1 MIKVKII
8 LNKKI
13 QLGLCQI
20 ANMYSCTTEK
30 PSISSVPFKLKN
42 RDKIDLDARNPNLKK
57 SSDRDFRATAQPKN
71 YHVGL

>member
-20 ANMYSCTTEK
+20 ANMYFCTTEK
-30 PSISSVPFKLKN
+30 LSIRDLNTDKNVLVFTFKLKV
-42 RDKIDLDARNPNLKK
+42 LDTLR
-57 SSDRDFRATAQPKN
+57 STSEMATFWDAFK
-71 YHVGL
+71 LI